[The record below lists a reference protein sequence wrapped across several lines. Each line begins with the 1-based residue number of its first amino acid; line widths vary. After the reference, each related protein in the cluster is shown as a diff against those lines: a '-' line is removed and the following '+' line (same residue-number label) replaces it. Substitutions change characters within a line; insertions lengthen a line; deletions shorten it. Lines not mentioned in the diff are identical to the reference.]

1 VRKADAEGKIPRHWE
16 DAPTPCIFNAS
27 GRGNRL
33 ASGLLEHVPQCPVRH
48 RARIITNTENTIMNQ
63 STMTI
68 HPWGSLAA
76 LRDLQREMSRLFEGG
91 LSATRT
97 ARFPLVNLL
106 SDSNEAIV
114 TAEIPGVD
122 PADLEISL
130 TKGQLTIRGSVKDG
144 APEGEGVACHRK
156 ERGTGPFA
164 RTFALPFE
172 VEEEKISAKYEKGV
186 LAITLPRAEKS
197 KPKTIPVISN

>member
-1 VRKADAEGKIPRHWE
+1 M
-16 DAPTPCIFNAS
+16 
-27 GRGNRL
+27 
-33 ASGLLEHVPQCPVRH
+33 ASGLLERFQQCPGR
-48 RARIITNTENTIMNQ
+48 RRMRINTNQNTIMNQ
-63 STMTI
+63 STITI

-76 LRDLQREMSRLFEGG
+76 FRDLQREMSRLFDGG

-114 TAEIPGVD
+114 TAEIPPGVD

-144 APEGEGVACHRK
+144 APEGEGVVCHRK

-197 KPKTIPVISN
+197 KPRTIPVTAN

>member
-1 VRKADAEGKIPRHWE
+1 
-16 DAPTPCIFNAS
+16 
-27 GRGNRL
+27 
-33 ASGLLEHVPQCPVRH
+33 
-48 RARIITNTENTIMNQ
+48 M
-63 STMTI
+63 
-68 HPWGSLAA
+68 
-76 LRDLQREMSRLFEGG
+76 QREMSRLLDGG
-91 LSATRT
+91 LPAART

-106 SDSNEAIV
+106 SDANEALV

-130 TKGQLTIRGSVKDG
+130 TKGQLTIRGNVKDG
-144 APEGEGVACHRK
+144 APAGEDVVCHRK
-156 ERGTGPFA
+156 ERGSGPFA

-197 KPKTIPVISN
+197 KPKTIPVIAN

>member
-1 VRKADAEGKIPRHWE
+1 M
-16 DAPTPCIFNAS
+16 AS
-27 GRGNRL
+27 RLLAFLDEASARMRG
-33 ASGLLEHVPQCPVRH
+33 AKQ
-48 RARIITNTENTIMNQ
+48 TNSENHIMNQ

-68 HPWGSLAA
+68 HPWGSLTA

-91 LSATRT
+91 LSAART

-106 SDSNEAIV
+106 SDSNQAIV

-144 APEGEGVACHRK
+144 APEGEDVVCHRK

-172 VEEEKISAKYEKGV
+172 VEEENISAKYEKGV

-197 KPKTIPVISN
+197 KPRTIPVVAS

>member
-1 VRKADAEGKIPRHWE
+1 
-16 DAPTPCIFNAS
+16 
-27 GRGNRL
+27 
-33 ASGLLEHVPQCPVRH
+33 
-48 RARIITNTENTIMNQ
+48 MNQ

-68 HPWGSLAA
+68 HPWGSLAT

-97 ARFPLVNLL
+97 ARFPLINLL

-130 TKGQLTIRGSVKDG
+130 TKGQLTIRGSVKDN
-144 APEGEGVACHRK
+144 APEGEGVVCHRK

-172 VEEEKISAKYEKGV
+172 VEEGKISAKYEKGV

-197 KPKTIPVISN
+197 KPRTIPVIAN

>member
-1 VRKADAEGKIPRHWE
+1 MDRRPPEDCSKSLYFRRFRAWRADGI
-16 DAPTPCIFNAS
+16 
-27 GRGNRL
+27 RL
-33 ASGLLEHVPQCPVRH
+33 AGGFSAVSGSLPDAKQ
-48 RARIITNTENTIMNQ
+48 TNSENNIMNQ

-68 HPWGSLAA
+68 HPWGSLTA

-91 LSATRT
+91 LSAART
-97 ARFPLVNLL
+97 ARYPLVNLL
-106 SDSNEAIV
+106 SDSNQAIV

-144 APEGEGVACHRK
+144 APEGEGVVCHRK

-172 VEEEKISAKYEKGV
+172 VEEETISAKYEKGV

-197 KPKTIPVISN
+197 KPRTIPVIAN

>member
-1 VRKADAEGKIPRHWE
+1 M
-16 DAPTPCIFNAS
+16 
-27 GRGNRL
+27 
-33 ASGLLEHVPQCPVRH
+33 
-48 RARIITNTENTIMNQ
+48 MNPN
-63 STMTI
+63 TMTI
-68 HPWGSLAA
+68 HPWGTFSA
-76 LRDLQREMSRLFEGG
+76 LRDLQREMSRLFDGG
-91 LSATRT
+91 LPTART

-106 SDSNEAIV
+106 SDANEAIV

-144 APEGEGVACHRK
+144 APEGEGVVCHRK
-156 ERGTGPFA
+156 ERNAGPFA

-172 VEEEKISAKYEKGV
+172 VEEDKISAKYEKGV

-197 KPKTIPVISN
+197 KPKTIPVTTN

>member
-1 VRKADAEGKIPRHWE
+1 MPGSLPGAK
-16 DAPTPCIFNAS
+16 PTNS
-27 GRGNRL
+27 
-33 ASGLLEHVPQCPVRH
+33 
-48 RARIITNTENTIMNQ
+48 ENHIMNQ
-63 STMTI
+63 RTITI

-76 LRDLQREMSRLFEGG
+76 LRDLQREMSRLFDGG
-91 LSATRT
+91 LSAART

-106 SDSNEAIV
+106 SDSNQAIV

-130 TKGQLTIRGSVKDG
+130 TKGQLTIRGSVKDS
-144 APEGEGVACHRK
+144 APEGEGVVCHRK

-197 KPKTIPVISN
+197 KPRTIPVIAN